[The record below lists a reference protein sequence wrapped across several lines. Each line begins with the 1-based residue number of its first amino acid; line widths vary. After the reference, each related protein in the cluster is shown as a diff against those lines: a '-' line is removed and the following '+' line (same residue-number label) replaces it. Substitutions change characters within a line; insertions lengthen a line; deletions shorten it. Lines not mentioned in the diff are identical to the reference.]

1 MPRYAPQHRE
11 HTRERILDAASRAYL
26 RAGLS
31 GVSVQSVM
39 QDAGLT
45 HGGFYAHFENRDA
58 LVAAALERSAFRK
71 HAALVAHARTHPHPL
86 AALVRAYLSRQHRD
100 HPDDGCPLPALSADV
115 SRAQDPLRRT
125 FAQGLTHFTQSVL
138 GLQPDLTPAQA
149 QTLVAALVGTLLLA
163 RALPDRE
170 ASDALLH
177 GARHTLI
184 KALPPAPP
192 GPAPA

>member
-71 HAALVAHARTHPHPL
+71 HATLVAHARTHPHPL

-100 HPDDGCPLPALSADV
+100 HPDDGLPLP
-115 SRAQDPLRRT
+115 P
-125 FAQGLTHFTQSVL
+125 
-138 GLQPDLTPAQA
+138 
-149 QTLVAALVGTLLLA
+149 
-163 RALPDRE
+163 
-170 ASDALLH
+170 
-177 GARHTLI
+177 
-184 KALPPAPP
+184 
-192 GPAPA
+192 